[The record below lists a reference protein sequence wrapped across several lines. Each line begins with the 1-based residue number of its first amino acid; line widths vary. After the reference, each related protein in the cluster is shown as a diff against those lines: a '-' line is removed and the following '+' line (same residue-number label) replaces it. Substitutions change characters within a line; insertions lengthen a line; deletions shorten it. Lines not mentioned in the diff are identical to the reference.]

1 MLEILEIKFLSSKN
15 WCKMPEICIWVQKSM
30 CYTRI
35 WEKNLEKLYTVATRK
50 LLFLCHFFFTMV
62 RQMEDFLNLLD
73 LFYPSG
79 KDPIGRV

>member
-35 WEKNLEKLYTVATRK
+35 WEKKSRKIIHSSNEKVATVP
-50 LLFLCHFFFTMV
+50 LFFTGV